1 MEDSQFSLNRELLKA
16 SKENNLELIDSLLKK
31 GADACIY
38 DAEPVRNAIENN
50 SIQSIDIFLQNGFKP
65 TSEFSICFKK
75 AIQLN
80 NVEIFEKFLSV
91 EQPSPAILATAKNAS
106 EEMKT
111 IINSVF
117 GVNY

>member
-1 MEDSQFSLNRELLKA
+1 MEESQFSLNRELLKA

-31 GADACIY
+31 GSNPCVY

-50 SIQSIDIFLQNGFKP
+50 SIEAIDLFLKNGFKP

-80 NVEIFEKFLSV
+80 NVEIFEKFLSI

-106 EEMKT
+106 DEMK
-111 IINSVF
+111 IIVDAIFETNF
-117 GVNY
+117 